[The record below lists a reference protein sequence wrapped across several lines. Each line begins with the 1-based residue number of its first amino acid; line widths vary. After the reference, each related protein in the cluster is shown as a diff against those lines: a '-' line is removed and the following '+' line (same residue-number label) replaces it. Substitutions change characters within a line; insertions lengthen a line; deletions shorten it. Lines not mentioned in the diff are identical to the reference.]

1 MRENPSGQGRNT
13 GGWNYPVGTM
23 PDRPSFTDES
33 VMMRWMKLEISRIN
47 AAVVIERIALT
58 VLCKAE
64 SPSAKTKAGKEHV
77 FNRDALRTLC
87 EQVSPELQDR
97 LRLPI
102 LFYFDMDVPDSCY
115 LTDEIAVRALQG
127 LGEISLLRTPRK
139 GRVWVSRPLVYAM
152 MQKYPS
158 LIQIIMG

>member
-1 MRENPSGQGRNT
+1 
-13 GGWNYPVGTM
+13 M
-23 PDRPSFTDES
+23 PDHPSFTDES
-33 VMMRWMKLEISRIN
+33 VMRRWMSLEISRIN
-47 AAVVIERIALT
+47 AAVVIERKTLT
-58 VLCKAE
+58 ILCQEE

-87 EQVSPELQDR
+87 EQVSPDLRDR

-115 LTDEIAVRALQG
+115 LPDEMAVRTLQG
-127 LGEISLLRTPRK
+127 LGEISILRTPRK

-152 MQKYPS
+152 MRKYPS
-158 LIQIIMG
+158 IIQIVMG